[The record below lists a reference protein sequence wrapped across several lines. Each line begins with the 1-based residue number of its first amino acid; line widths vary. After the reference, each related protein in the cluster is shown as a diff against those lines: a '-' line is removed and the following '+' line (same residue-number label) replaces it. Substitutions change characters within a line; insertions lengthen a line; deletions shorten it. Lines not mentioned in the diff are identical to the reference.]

1 MDSIKP
7 ENDWIGLGLNLLQI
21 TEVFNVSVPT
31 PLTRCD
37 TDEVEPEKEKETKI
51 FDFHGCIDPKD
62 WTDEDSDSDISD
74 FENEDEKYKEEQ
86 DTDEDDDEDS
96 YSYLFH
102 MSLNGMLQR
111 YSDVEINAFLK
122 GLIFV
127 QEMYDEEKSNIETL
141 HREAPDKYR
150 FLFSRGE
157 ETDTIV
163 FQGSTAEGLAILKV
177 KGTKDHQE
185 YVHRLKWGRL
195 FDYDI
200 MFIKS

>member
-1 MDSIKP
+1 MDSTNP

-31 PLTRCD
+31 SLKRSDPN
-37 TDEVEPEKEKETKI
+37 EVEPEQEKEAKI

-62 WTDEDSDSDISD
+62 WTDEDEYSDSDNH
-74 FENEDEKYKEEQ
+74 FENEDETDKEED
-86 DTDEDDDEDS
+86 DTDHDDDEDA
-96 YSYLFH
+96 YSLLFH
-102 MSLNGMLQR
+102 MSFNGMLQR
-111 YSDVEINAFLK
+111 YSDLQINTFLK
-122 GLIFV
+122 GIIFV

-141 HREAPDKYR
+141 YREEPDKYR

-177 KGTKDHQE
+177 KETEDHQE
-185 YVHRLKWGRL
+185 YVHKLKWARL
-195 FDYDI
+195 FNA
-200 MFIKS
+200 